1 MFAQGTLTT
10 IGNAIT
16 TNGSYYGSTIVGTNL
31 TGTLDTA
38 NAATAITE
46 LADLTNSLNNT
57 VDGLSGIG
65 LTTRT
70 DETVTFTPG
79 YYYGTGA
86 FTDSTIRLD
95 GSNNPNAVFIFKGPA
110 FTFTDCTFQL
120 QNGALATNIFWVADA
135 GVTVDNTNVF
145 GTVICNA
152 FTYTNS
158 AARVIVINGHIFSRG
173 AMTLTRSGPGELTI
187 NSSGSIPGV
196 LPTDYT
202 PSILVNPLAD
212 PVVCYAKGTLILTKR
227 GYVPIEKIK
236 AGHKV
241 ITQGKIVD
249 HVLQPKV
256 KVSPVVWASSFTSE
270 EAPIC
275 ISKNSFGE
283 NYPFQDL
290 HVSPD
295 HCMLIHGKTVRAKF
309 LVNDTTIYKTKCDE
323 VVYYHLECEKHSAI
337 VANGVLSESY
347 VDLDNRHV
355 FEESDRIQPRKFM
368 PVSLGLR

>member
-1 MFAQGTLTT
+1 
-10 IGNAIT
+10 
-16 TNGSYYGSTIVGTNL
+16 L
-31 TGTLDTA
+31 TGTLDTT
-38 NAATAITE
+38 NAPTAITE
-46 LADLTNSLNNT
+46 LDELTTSLNNT
-57 VDGLSGIG
+57 VSGLSGSSVG
-65 LTTRT
+65 TGTSV
-70 DETVTFTPG
+70 TVTFTPG
-79 YYYGTGA
+79 YYSGTGTYVTSSLIFDA
-86 FTDSTIRLD
+86 GGNT
-95 GSNNPNAVFIFKGPA
+95 NAVFVFKGPA
-110 FTFTDCTFQL
+110 YTFTGCTFTL
-120 QNGALATNIFWVADA
+120 QNGALASNIFWVADA
-135 GVTVDNTNVF
+135 GFTTTNTGVH
-145 GTVICNA
+145 GTIICNT
-152 FTYTNS
+152 FTATNN
-158 AARVIVINGHIFSRG
+158 AAPNFAITGHIFSRG
-173 AMTLTRSGPGELTI
+173 AMTLTRSGAGTLTVFT
-187 NSSGSIPGV
+187 SGAIPGV

-249 HVLQPKV
+249 HVLQSKV

-275 ISKNSFGE
+275 ISKNAFGE

-309 LVNDTTIYKTKCDE
+309 LVNDTTIYKTKCEE
-323 VVYYHLECEKHSAI
+323 VVYYHVECEKHSAI
-337 VANGVLSESY
+337 VANGVLSETY

-355 FEESDRIQPRKFM
+355 FEESERIQPRKFM
-368 PVSLGLR
+368 PVSLR

>member
-10 IGNAIT
+10 SGNAIT
-16 TNGSYYGSTIVGTNL
+16 TNGSYYGSTIIGTNL

-38 NAATAITE
+38 NAPTAINE
-46 LADLTNSLNNT
+46 LADLTNTLNNT
-57 VDGLSGIG
+57 VDDLSPTAIG
-65 LTTRT
+65 TVISQ
-70 DETVTFTPG
+70 TVTFTPG
-79 YYYGTGA
+79 YYYGTGV
-86 FTDSTIRLD
+86 FTSCVIRLD
-95 GSNNPNAVFIFKGPA
+95 GSDNPNAVFIFKGPA
-110 FTFTDCTFQL
+110 FTFSDCTFQL
-120 QNGALATNIFWVADA
+120 QNGALASNIFWVADA
-135 GVTVDNTNVF
+135 GFTVTRSGIH
-145 GTVICNA
+145 GTIICNA
-152 FTYTNS
+152 FTATGGVPNMD
-158 AARVIVINGHIFSRG
+158 ITGHIFSRG
-173 AMTLTRSGPGELTI
+173 AMTLTRPGAGLLTVY
-187 NSSGSIPGV
+187 SSGAIPGV

-202 PSILVNPLAD
+202 PSIVINPLAD

-227 GYVPIEKIK
+227 GYVPIEKIR

-249 HVLQPKV
+249 HVLQSKV

-275 ISKNSFGE
+275 ISKNAFGE

-355 FEESDRIQPRKFM
+355 FEESVRLEPCKHM
-368 PVSLGLR
+368 PLVL